1 MQFKKKNI
9 HQLASNT
16 HTVYFVLISSYL
28 VYFNISSI
36 SYQQCF
42 NYVFFLCNFCFSNSC
57 LLLCN
62 FSGRGSVMSVETSPD
77 IRRPSLSLY
86 HIQEEEST
94 GGGERERKHISCCFL
109 FVRFIV
115 LFFVKK
121 KD

>member
-1 MQFKKKNI
+1 ML
-9 HQLASNT
+9 QLCFFFFAIFVSQILIF
-16 HTVYFVLISSYL
+16 YFVT
-28 VYFNISSI
+28 
-36 SYQQCF
+36 
-42 NYVFFLCNFCFSNSC
+42 FLA
-57 LLLCN
+57 
-62 FSGRGSVMSVETSPD
+62 GGSVMSVETSPD

-94 GGGERERKHISCCFL
+94 GGGEREKKHISCCFL